1 MKEQIRFSV
10 IFCTYNR
17 EKYIFNAMESIA
29 LQDYPRD
36 KYEIVLVNNNST
48 DKTEELCKT
57 FQEKYPEINFNYCIE
72 KQQGLSCARNRGIKE
87 SRGELLVYVDDDA
100 TVFPGYLK
108 AYDDFFHTY
117 LNELVAG
124 GPIIPHYEVDPPE
137 WISHYTEVLLTA
149 YLYKGE
155 KIIPFKHGLFPGGGN
170 ACYRAEVFEKFGL
183 FNVELGRKGSGLIG
197 AEEKDFF
204 SRLFVVGKKVWY
216 VSGAGIYHYISEQKL
231 TEEHFKKL
239 TYSIGVSE
247 RMRTLSVSKL
257 FFAKRLFQE
266 KIKWAASIVLFCKF
280 LIKGEYPKGKK
291 LLEFRYNV
299 TKGLLGY

>member
-1 MKEQIRFSV
+1 
-10 IFCTYNR
+10 
-17 EKYIFNAMESIA
+17 MESIA

-48 DKTEELCKT
+48 DKTEELCKA
-57 FQEKYPEINFNYCIE
+57 FQKKYPDIHFNYCVE
-72 KQQGLSCARNRGIKE
+72 KQQGLSYARNKGIEE

-100 TVFPGYLK
+100 TVFPDYLK
-108 AYDDFFHTY
+108 AYDDFFNTY
-117 LNELVAG
+117 SSELVAG

-137 WISHYTEVLLTA
+137 WISYYTEVLLTA

-155 KIIPFKHGLFPGGGN
+155 KIIPFKNGLFPGGGN
-170 ACYRAEVFEKFGL
+170 ACYRSEVFEKYGL
-183 FNVELGRKGSGLIG
+183 FNVELGRKGNGLIG

-204 SRLFVVGKKVWY
+204 SRLFADKKKVWY
-216 VSGAGIYHYISEQKL
+216 VPQAGIYHYIPAQKL
-231 TEEHFKKL
+231 TESHFKKL

-247 RMRTLSVSKL
+247 RIRTLSVSKM

-266 KIKWAASIVLFCKF
+266 MIKWAASIVLFCQF

-299 TKGLLGY
+299 TKGFFKRKTKSEK